1 MRDSKKSKKADL
13 ESKKMIFI
21 EIGLIIALAG
31 VLLAFEW
38 KSYEKQELDLG
49 QLVVDDTPEEMVEIT
64 QQEKPPPPPPPQ
76 QQTTVI
82 EIVEDD
88 MEIEDEIEIDV
99 EADQETVVE
108 EYIPVEDDDEEEEE
122 AQIFTVVESMPGFP
136 GGETAMKRYLAE
148 NIQYPQMARE
158 SGIQG
163 RVFVTFVVEKDGNV
177 TDVRVLRGI
186 GGGCDEEAIRVI
198 KNMPR
203 WDPGKQRGKPVRVQF
218 NMPIMF
224 KLNEQINRKADEAP
238 LFFL

>member
-224 KLNEQINRKADEAP
+224 KLN
-238 LFFL
+238 

>member
-1 MRDSKKSKKADL
+1 
-13 ESKKMIFI
+13 MIFI

-38 KSYEKQELDLG
+38 KSYEKQEINLG

-108 EYIPVEDDDEEEEE
+108 EYIPVEEEEEEEEE

-203 WDPGKQRGKPVRVQF
+203 WDPGKQRG
-218 NMPIMF
+218 
-224 KLNEQINRKADEAP
+224 
-238 LFFL
+238 